1 MDEYEHYDLQDEDPY
16 LIPDSTCLKN
26 LLGITD
32 TRLLLKAEAEISAAA
47 FAELIAAPIDPT
59 FDLNH
64 LRKIHLCLFGD
75 IYPWAG
81 QIRNTEIS
89 KGGKLFLP
97 YSLVESISN
106 DVFAALRQEEYLQN
120 LGIEQFATRAGYYLG
135 KINMIHPFREGN
147 GRTQRVLLDQLAE
160 LSGFAFE
167 WSGVSGEQMAQ
178 ACRKARQDTPEYDAL
193 QRLLRIC
200 IVPL

>member
-1 MDEYEHYDLQDEDPY
+1 MDGYEHYDLQDEDPY
-16 LIPDSTCLKN
+16 LIPGSTCLKN
-26 LLGITD
+26 LLGITE
-32 TRLLLKAEAEISAAA
+32 TRLLLKAEAEISTAA
-47 FAELIAAPIDPT
+47 FAELIALPVDST

-64 LRKIHLCLFGD
+64 LCRIHSCLFGD
-75 IYPWAG
+75 VYPWAG
-81 QIRNTEIS
+81 QIRKTEIS

-97 YSLVESISN
+97 YSLVESISAG
-106 DVFAALRQEEYLQN
+106 VFAALRQEEYLQN
-120 LGIEQFATRAGYYLG
+120 LDIEEFAKRAGYYLG

-147 GRTQRVLLDQLAE
+147 GRAQRVLLDQLAA

-193 QRLLRIC
+193 QRLLRVC
-200 IVPL
+200 IVRL

>member
-1 MDEYEHYDLQDEDPY
+1 MDGYEHYDLQDEDPY
-16 LIPDSTCLKN
+16 LIPGSTCLKN
-26 LLGITD
+26 LLGITE
-32 TRLLLKAEAEISAAA
+32 TRLLLKAEAEISTAA
-47 FAELIAAPIDPT
+47 FAELIALPVDST

-64 LRKIHLCLFGD
+64 LCRIHSCLFGD
-75 IYPWAG
+75 VYPWAG
-81 QIRNTEIS
+81 QIRKTEIS

-97 YSLVESISN
+97 YSLVESISAG
-106 DVFAALRQEEYLQN
+106 VFAALRQEEYLQN
-120 LGIEQFATRAGYYLG
+120 LDIEEFAKRAGYYLG

-147 GRTQRVLLDQLAE
+147 GRAQRVLLDQLAE

-193 QRLLRIC
+193 QRLLRVC
-200 IVPL
+200 IVRL

>member
-1 MDEYEHYDLQDEDPY
+1 MDGYEHYDLQDEDPY
-16 LIPDSTCLKN
+16 LIPGSTCLKN

-47 FAELIAAPIDPT
+47 LAELIASPVEPT

-64 LRKIHLCLFGD
+64 LCRIHQCLFGD
-75 IYPWAG
+75 LYAWAG
-81 QIRNTEIS
+81 QVRCTEIS

-97 YSLVESISN
+97 YRLVEQVSEA
-106 DVFAALRQEEYLQN
+106 VFAELHQEGYLDS
-120 LGIEQFATRAGYYLG
+120 LDMAQFATRAGYYLG

-160 LSGFAFE
+160 LSGFGFE
-167 WSGVSGEQMAQ
+167 WAGVSGEQMAQ
-178 ACRKARQDTPEYDAL
+178 ACRAARQDTPDYGPLEH
-193 QRLLRIC
+193 LLRIC
-200 IVPL
+200 IVRL